1 MWPGEEKQQREKRER
16 EFNVGQVLTH
26 NARDQSANGK
36 SGQRR
41 YYIEDL
47 GIWVSKGGATGHE
60 NKSSNG

>member
-1 MWPGEEKQQREKRER
+1 MGREEKRQREKRER

-36 SGQRR
+36 SGQGR

-47 GIWVSKGGATGHE
+47 GI
-60 NKSSNG
+60 